1 MSEKVIII
9 GASGH
14 GKVIADIII
23 KSGDQIMGFLDNDVQ
38 KENIMGFPV
47 LGNRELIEKY
57 KNHYFIIAIGDNK
70 TRENF
75 AEKYSNLNY
84 YTAIH

>member
-57 KNHYFIIAIGDNK
+57 KNHYFFDLWFI
-70 TRENF
+70 F
-75 AEKYSNLNY
+75 LFFS
-84 YTAIH
+84 